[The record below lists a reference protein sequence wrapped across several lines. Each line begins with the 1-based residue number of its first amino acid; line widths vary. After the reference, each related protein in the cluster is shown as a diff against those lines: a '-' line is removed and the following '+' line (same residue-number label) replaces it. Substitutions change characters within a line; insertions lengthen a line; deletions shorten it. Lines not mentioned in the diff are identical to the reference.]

1 MPGRTTYP
9 DWLRK
14 QPRGVVEDVLGETRA
29 KLFLDGKLEL
39 NGFVDHRGGTLTLAE
54 LRAREAA
61 AFKRAGVA

>member
-1 MPGRTTYP
+1 M
-9 DWLRK
+9 
-14 QPRGVVEDVLGETRA
+14 EDVLGETRA